1 MNTTD
6 IKNYMQTVGQAAR
19 AASRL
24 IAKADTAT
32 KNQALTEMAQAI
44 RRDEALLL
52 EANAKDLDNARAK

>member
-32 KNQALTEMAQAI
+32 KNQALTEMAQQ
-44 RRDEALLL
+44 REAEK
-52 EANAKDLDNARAK
+52 EAA